1 MGARGG
7 NGDAQRDRELISTS
21 VYEDQNEFVLGGGV
35 LSFVCARSYI
45 CLSY

>member
-7 NGDAQRDRELISTS
+7 NEGVQRDRKLLSTS
-21 VYEDQNEFVLGGGV
+21 VYEDEFVLGGGV

-45 CLSY
+45 SLSY